1 MSNNHA
7 PDAVRAMLANNAG
20 VAALVGGRIYPDE
33 APAEA
38 DLPLIVYA
46 VRLQEAVDGTAPICQ
61 ASIDVHCYAES
72 DDDATTLMNAAAAA
86 METAG
91 GRAQSTQVM
100 WPTLEDWEPVRSA
113 EDALWGRLLRFGAT
127 VVRG

>member
-7 PDAVRAMLANNAG
+7 PDAVRAMLANMQVWRRWWAAHLPGRGAG
-20 VAALVGGRIYPDE
+20 GGGSAADCVCGAVAG
-33 APAEA
+33 
-38 DLPLIVYA
+38 
-46 VRLQEAVDGTAPICQ
+46 AVDGTAPICQ